1 VTVDLAFLTV
11 LAEQAPENSLPP
23 HPENL
28 GRHTGLST
36 TLSLT
41 GTSVSS
47 LGLCE
52 VVLAGTNTRV
62 NDLGLDNDV
71 AILAETT
78 DVLPRVGVGDLRD
91 VRRVEVDLAFT
102 YAENRRGE
110 ALLRAKVGHGGLVDF
125 NEWGE
130 ERRGRIWVGRGRKF
144 EDEFELKRGR
154 ERVGRVV
161 GSTIKLVTG
170 LPSYSYSLYYSPC

>member
-1 VTVDLAFLTV
+1 MTVDLAFLTV

-47 LGLCE
+47 LCLCQ
-52 VVLAGTNTRV
+52 VVLAGTDTRV
-62 NDLGLDNDV
+62 NNLGLDNDV

-91 VRRVEVDLAFT
+91 VRRVKVDLALS

-110 ALLRAKVGHGGLVDF
+110 ALLRAKVGHGGLVGF
-125 NEWGE
+125 Q
-130 ERRGRIWVGRGRKF
+130 
-144 EDEFELKRGR
+144 
-154 ERVGRVV
+154 
-161 GSTIKLVTG
+161 
-170 LPSYSYSLYYSPC
+170 